1 MDINTDLE
9 SIAASIVENTKAIGE
24 YRLKD
29 SSGNI
34 QLLPRDA
41 PQEAQHARQLLLQA
55 SIQLQ
60 QLCTEPSEFLDQAQ
74 IHYQQLS
81 AFQWLIHFQIL
92 QHIPL
97 GTDVSVA
104 YEDIAKAANVSSRR
118 LKSVARMAMTGGILA
133 EDESQRVKHSRIS
146 AQIVSEPALLDWA
159 LFITRYSAP
168 TALAFARATE
178 RWGDSKDKN
187 ETAYNLAFNTP
198 MAFFD
203 HVSQSEEMTQ
213 HFAGYMRG
221 QGRSSGLAVEH
232 LITGYDWARLG
243 PAHVVDVGGSTG
255 QIALMLASNFPDLS
269 FTIEDLPSTIEES
282 RIQLR
287 DIDPSIASRI
297 SLKAHDFMQPQPPEI
312 SHLADVYLL
321 RKILHDWPTATA
333 HKILQN
339 LVSSMKPGARIVV
352 MDTILPLPG
361 TFPTP
366 QEAALRVRDLIMAQN
381 FNSNERERD
390 DWIELFGSTTPPLRL
405 NNEWQSMKSVMAVME
420 LVIQE

>member
-243 PAHVVDVGGSTG
+243 PAH
-255 QIALMLASNFPDLS
+255 
-269 FTIEDLPSTIEES
+269 
-282 RIQLR
+282 LR